1 MAKPRWYV
9 IQVPTGREQTLAHA
23 IERVAAEADV
33 AAQGAADAEPG
44 SVESDPESAPPTPI
58 LAECFSPRFA
68 TQKKV
73 HGEWRDVEQ
82 LLFPGYLIAVTARPE
97 ALKEALRRVPE
108 FTRLLAVG
116 ETFVPL
122 SSRDQAWIGA
132 FTSEGARCVP
142 MSVSV
147 VEQLADG
154 DRIVVMQ
161 GPLAGK
167 EALIQSV
174 NRRKSLA
181 YLQFE
186 ICGRTV
192 TTKVGLAI
200 VHKRDE
206 G

>member
-23 IERVAAEADV
+23 IERVAAESD
-33 AAQGAADAEPG
+33 AAAEAAAEPD
-44 SVESDPESAPPTPI
+44 SEPTAPI
-58 LAECFSPRFA
+58 LTECFSPRFA
-68 TQKKV
+68 TQKKCR
-73 HGEWRDVEQ
+73 GEWRDVEQ

-122 SSRDQAWIGA
+122 SDQDQAWIGA

-142 MSVSV
+142 MSAGE
-147 VEQLADG
+147 VERLADG
-154 DRIVVMQ
+154 DRIVVTQ

-200 VHKRDE
+200 VRKRDE